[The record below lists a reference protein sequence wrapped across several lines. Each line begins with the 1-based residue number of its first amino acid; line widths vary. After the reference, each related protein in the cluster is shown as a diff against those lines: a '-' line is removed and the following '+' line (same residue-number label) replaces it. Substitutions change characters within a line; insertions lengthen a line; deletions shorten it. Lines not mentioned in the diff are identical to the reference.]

1 MLDRLLPSTLRWRL
15 AATYAVLVIVLMA
28 SFGYFLVGEVR
39 HLYQDRIGDQL
50 VAQTQLVS
58 AVVQP
63 MLASG
68 ATDAELD
75 AEIKRL
81 AAEISP
87 SIEVIDATGRVAA
100 DSTVDPASVPNARGA
115 TGVSDAFSRTDGQ
128 TVVTSD
134 SNALAA
140 TRRVPGSTEMVVRVA
155 MPIAKVD
162 DAVFSIQ

>member
-1 MLDRLLPSTLRWRL
+1 MLDRFLPSTLRWRL

-100 DSTVDPASVPNARGA
+100 DSTVDPASVPNAQRSHRRFRRFFAHGRANGGDQRLERAGGDTACAGFGRDGGA
-115 TGVSDAFSRTDGQ
+115 GRDADRQSR
-128 TVVTSD
+128 
-134 SNALAA
+134 
-140 TRRVPGSTEMVVRVA
+140 
-155 MPIAKVD
+155 
-162 DAVFSIQ
+162 